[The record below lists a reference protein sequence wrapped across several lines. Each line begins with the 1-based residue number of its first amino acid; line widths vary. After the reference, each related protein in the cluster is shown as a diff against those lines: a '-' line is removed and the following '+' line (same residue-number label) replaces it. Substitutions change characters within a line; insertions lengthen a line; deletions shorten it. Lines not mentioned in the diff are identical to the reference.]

1 MNLMET
7 LRGIATGSLNEDA
20 LQSVQPDQTPVTDD
34 DIAEYENDQAF
45 MQECTADLMGLMIQ
59 GMILGESADELD
71 EGVKNAVLTL
81 QDYFVGQG
89 LIDEAA
95 TVSISNPKINVV
107 HLNKQAQIKRL
118 STIIT
123 LKMGRKAGHKAY
135 KKYKLGQKIKK
146 TNMEEMRRIY
156 GAKAERL
163 AKKLWQK
170 TRKSGKVAAVVD
182 KNTPKK

>member
-1 MNLMET
+1 MANFMEM
-7 LRGIATGSLNEDA
+7 LRGVASGRLDESA
-20 LQSVQPDQTPVTDD
+20 LQSAAQTNTDD
-34 DIAEYENDQAF
+34 NIDEYEADTKF
-45 MQECTADLMGLMIQ
+45 MQECTADCLGLMIQ

-71 EGVKNAVLTL
+71 ENVKNAILTL

-123 LKMGRKAGHKAY
+123 LKMGRKANHKAY

-146 TNMEEMRRIY
+146 TNMEELRKLY

-163 AKKLWQK
+163 AKKLWQR
-170 TRKSGKVAAVVD
+170 TQKSGKVAAVVD
-182 KNTPKK
+182 KNTKK